1 MKEIIEKM
9 RNFLSDDRYVKIIL
23 GKEEVKT
30 IIEYYK
36 KKGEKDE

>member
-1 MKEIIEKM
+1 MKEIVEKM
-9 RNFLSDDRYVKIIL
+9 RNFLSDSRYVKIIL

-36 KKGEKDE
+36 KKGEEDE

>member
-9 RNFLSDDRYVKIIL
+9 KNFLLDDRYVKIIL

-36 KKGEKDE
+36 KKGEEDE

>member
-9 RNFLSDDRYVKIIL
+9 RNFLSDSRYVKIIL
-23 GKEEVKT
+23 SKEEVKT

-36 KKGEKDE
+36 KKGEEDE